1 MSYPFLISKRKTARL
16 DTGTGEMGGLRN
28 MKTLL
33 PYIRRYQ
40 KDAWLATLAVVA
52 LVFATLWQ
60 PRLLQT
66 VMDAIL
72 RNDKTTVWQEGI
84 MLIALALLGIAAG
97 IVNTVYSARVAL
109 GVATDLRA
117 DLYRKVQTFAYAD
130 VEKFS
135 ASNLVVR
142 MTNDIN
148 QVQQIVMAGFQ
159 QVSRI
164 PLLFAGAFI
173 LAMMT
178 MPEQWWVLLMMMA
191 IIVIVSLFSFQ
202 RMGKYFAQTQ
212 QDIENV
218 NTIARENLMGIRVVK
233 SFVQE
238 PNEIKKFSRASDR
251 LTDVT
256 AKIGYLF
263 AILMPVFFL
272 TANLAIVLSVY
283 LVGQS
288 ITAHPAYLAAIV
300 SFTSYLMQILF
311 AVINGGFMMTF
322 ASRAIISLGRIGAVM
337 NTTPSMTYVPAN
349 DDIQVNG
356 DIAFEH
362 VTFTYPGDEKPT
374 LQDVSFS
381 IHSGDMLGIVGATG
395 SGKTTLALL
404 IARLFDPDSGV
415 VKIGGIDVRQL
426 PEKTLRDTIAY
437 VLQRSAL
444 FSGTIAGNLKQ
455 VQPDATL
462 PQMKWAAN
470 VAQAAE
476 FIDRLPQ
483 TYNAPVEER
492 SSNFSGGQKQRLTIT
507 RGVIAD
513 PKILILDDATSALD
527 ARSEKLVQ
535 EALDRELKKTT
546 TIVIAEKIASILRAD
561 KILVLDHGR
570 IVGSGTHHELVRN
583 NAVYQEI
590 YQTQKA
596 REEGLA

>member
-1 MSYPFLISKRKTARL
+1 
-16 DTGTGEMGGLRN
+16 